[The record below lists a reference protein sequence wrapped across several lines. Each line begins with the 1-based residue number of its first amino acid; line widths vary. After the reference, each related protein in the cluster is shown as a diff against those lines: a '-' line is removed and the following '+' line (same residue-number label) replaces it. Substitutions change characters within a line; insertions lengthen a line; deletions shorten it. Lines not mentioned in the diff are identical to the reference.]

1 MCSPS
6 FLKVLAAAGILASLD
21 AMAAVATVPIVDVVA
36 FQQGYGPSPGDG
48 SVSRLVDGVGLTQT
62 DPDNIATWGHDNL
75 WQHGWQGDGT
85 FPGTQAW
92 VVFDLGTISD
102 ALGSLYLWNVNEL
115 LPWEGG
121 GGEGTDPYTDRGIQD
136 FKLWY
141 ATAPTIAPPATAY
154 TAQTYDFTS
163 GGWTQLGSTHTLAQA
178 SAVDGQLYGGV
189 YNLNGIPEARYLAIE
204 VVNNYGSAVRT
215 GLAEAVIT
223 AIPEPASYAALVG
236 LALFGF
242 AVYRRTRSCKTDG
255 GS

>member
-1 MCSPS
+1 MRSTG
-6 FLKVLAAAGILASLD
+6 FFTLLATAGIIIATKGS
-21 AMAAVATVPIVDVVA
+21 AAVATVPIVDVVA

-62 DPDNIATWGHDNL
+62 NPDDISTWGHDNL

-92 VVFDLGTISD
+92 VVFDLGTVSD
-102 ALGSLYLWNVNEL
+102 ALGRLYLWNVNEL

-121 GGEGTDPYTDRGIQD
+121 SGGGTDPYTDRGIQD

-141 ATAPTIAPPATAY
+141 ATAPTLAPPATGY

-163 GGWTQLGSTHTLAQA
+163 GGWTQLGGIHTLSQA
-178 SAVDGQLYGGV
+178 AAVDGQTYGGD
-189 YNLNGIPEARYLAIE
+189 YDLGAIPAARYLAIE
-204 VVNNYGSAVRT
+204 AVSNYGSAVRT

-223 AIPEPASYAALVG
+223 AIPEPASYATLMS

-242 AVYRRTRSCKTDG
+242 ATCRRTRSSKMG
-255 GS
+255 GI